1 MIKPLLMV
9 LGILFFSQTAAVEPD
24 EVLDDPVME
33 ARARA
38 ISKDLRCVVCQ
49 NETIDESH
57 ATLAKDMRRLVR
69 QRVNAGD
76 TKEQVLSYMV
86 NRYGDFVLL
95 RPRVNAQ
102 TALLWFGPAI
112 IMLFGSFV
120 VVRVMRKSKRGETEN
135 LSTKEQRRL
144 EQLLSENR
152 EV

>member
-1 MIKPLLMV
+1 MV